1 VTVIEVAIGSGG
13 ARDVPGGGRGV
24 PRGGGVGDSRNGCR
38 GAAGAAR
45 AVAAGGAGLGGAQP
59 PGAAGDRAAAAGGRR
74 AAVRR
79 VAGTG
84 EVAGRY
90 RAAAAEAAL
99 RGEGLRA
106 RRKPAIGRLNRW
118 SAVCREAIDGG
129 LGVVGGGQT
138 VAAGGFGPG
147 VSHELGDQDEV
158 VAVADEPGAEGV
170 AQYGCLAP
178 GLPCLVAAG
187 AGPDGNGR
195 GRWSRPASIRSL
207 IVTRPI
213 VPAAFRKLDA
223 IAVLTGPLLP
233 APRLQRAED
242 VGEPEPDEADVPL
255 LQRAQHE
262 FFLPIHRY
270 HPRRP
275 CSARLRRRGFSRPA
289 RLGRAARRRSASG
302 PWQPGW
308 SSRTGL
314 APR

>member
-1 VTVIEVAIGSGG
+1 MDAEALLARRGLLQQAVLASAVPSRWVLPETEQPVREVGELLFSG
-13 ARDVPGGGRGV
+13 
-24 PRGGGVGDSRNGCR
+24 
-38 GAAGAAR
+38 
-45 AVAAGGAGLGGAQP
+45 LL
-59 PGAAGDRAAAAGGRR
+59 
-74 AAVRR
+74 
-79 VAGTG
+79 GTG

-99 RGEGLRA
+99 RGEGLRV
-106 RRKPAIGRLNRW
+106 RWKPAIGRLNRW
-118 SAVCREAIDGG
+118 SAVCGEAIDGG

-158 VAVADEPGAEGV
+158 IAVADEPGAEGV
-170 AQYGCLAP
+170 AQYGVP
-178 GLPCLVAAG
+178 GPRSPVSRG
-187 AGPDGNGR
+187 GWSRPDGNGR

-233 APRLQRAED
+233 APRLQRAETSVNQSRTKRMSRSSSVRSTNSSCLSTAITLD
-242 VGEPEPDEADVPL
+242 GPV
-255 LQRAQHE
+255 
-262 FFLPIHRY
+262 
-270 HPRRP
+270 
-275 CSARLRRRGFSRPA
+275 SARLRRRGFSRPA
-289 RLGRAARRRSASG
+289 RLGCVARRRSASG

>member
-1 VTVIEVAIGSGG
+1 VREVGELLF
-13 ARDVPGGGRGV
+13 
-24 PRGGGVGDSRNGCR
+24 
-38 GAAGAAR
+38 
-45 AVAAGGAGLGGAQP
+45 AGLL
-59 PGAAGDRAAAAGGRR
+59 
-74 AAVRR
+74 
-79 VAGTG
+79 GTG

-99 RGEGLRA
+99 RGEGLRV
-106 RRKPAIGRLNRW
+106 RWKPAIGRLNRW
-118 SAVCREAIDGG
+118 SAVCGEAIDGG

-170 AQYGCLAP
+170 AQYGVP
-178 GLPCLVAAG
+178 GPRSPVSRG
-187 AGPDGNGR
+187 GWSRPDGNGR

-262 FFLPIHRY
+262 FFLPIHGY

-275 CSARLRRRGFSRPA
+275 CF
-289 RLGRAARRRSASG
+289 RAV
-302 PWQPGW
+302 
-308 SSRTGL
+308 T
-314 APR
+314 APRIQQASTAWTRCASAISFWAVAAGMVFPDWACTSLTKSPSVPQASVTSPDASSD